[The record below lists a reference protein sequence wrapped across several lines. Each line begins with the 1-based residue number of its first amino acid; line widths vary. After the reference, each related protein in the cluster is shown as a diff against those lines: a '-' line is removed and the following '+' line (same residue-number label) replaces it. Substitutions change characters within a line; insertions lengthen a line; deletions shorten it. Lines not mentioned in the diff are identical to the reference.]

1 MTLLDFDY
9 IGNLVIRAQKNDTN
23 AFAELYA
30 LTYQKEYRFA
40 CNYLKDPQLAQ
51 DALQETYISVLKNI
65 RCIKEP
71 RLFVSWLHS
80 INFRICY
87 DFMARNKR
95 DAYTSYDEHFEN
107 VPDDNTAHNPEQA
120 LIRRQNKAEL
130 IKFLQQ
136 LPEKEA
142 QAIRLRYFKKMA
154 LEDIAQAMDCSLSSV
169 KRYLLNGKKALEKS
183 MKGGSSL

>member
-40 CNYLKDPQLAQ
+40 CNYLKDSQLAQ

-71 RLFVSWLHS
+71 KLFVSWLHS

-87 DFMARNKR
+87 DLMARHKR
-95 DAYTSYDEHFEN
+95 NTYTSYEEHFEN
-107 VPDDNTAHNPEQA
+107 VADDNTAHNPEVA
-120 LIRRQNKAEL
+120 LIHRQNREELLEL
-130 IKFLQQ
+130 ISA
-136 LPEKEA
+136 LPPKEA
-142 QAIRLRYFKKMA
+142 QAIQLRYFKKMS
-154 LEDIAQAMDCSLSSV
+154 LEDVAQTMDCSLSSV
-169 KRYLLNGKKALEKS
+169 KRYLLNGKKGLEKL
-183 MKGGSSL
+183 MKGGSAQ